1 MLMGKLLAVFCR
13 AFGKY
18 PAGNLPKQ
26 QHLLL
31 SIYFRLL
38 REKVFLGH
46 ESRTG
51 KAGVSRIMV
60 FFPQEG
66 SWSVFLAVN
75 TIIPSQHQGHSSR
88 QEERERYS
96 QINHEGTHP
105 NSPARDLGEQA
116 WTRGA
121 EQGGADSDM
130 GTLAL
135 LLLCSGAD

>member
-46 ESRTG
+46 EGRTG
-51 KAGVSRIMV
+51 KAGVSRIMFYSPRKEAGV
-60 FFPQEG
+60 
-66 SWSVFLAVN
+66 
-75 TIIPSQHQGHSSR
+75 SS
-88 QEERERYS
+88 
-96 QINHEGTHP
+96 
-105 NSPARDLGEQA
+105 
-116 WTRGA
+116 
-121 EQGGADSDM
+121 
-130 GTLAL
+130 L
-135 LLLCSGAD
+135 L